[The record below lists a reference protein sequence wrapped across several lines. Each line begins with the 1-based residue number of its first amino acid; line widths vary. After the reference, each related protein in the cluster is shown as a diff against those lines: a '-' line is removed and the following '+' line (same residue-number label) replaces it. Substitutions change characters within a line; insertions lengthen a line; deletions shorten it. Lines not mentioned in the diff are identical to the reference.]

1 MHKAE
6 SIVVVAKQIKAFAH
20 RECCKQAV
28 EIKIFINFSIAP
40 SKYSHGNAAN
50 LEMSVAY
57 VASVVR
63 HHANQI
69 ALFHSLFNVGNS
81 SGEHPWVKAE
91 QRFFLASS

>member
-50 LEMSVAY
+50 LEMSVAN
-57 VASVVR
+57 VAAVVGIYR
-63 HHANQI
+63 N
-69 ALFHSLFNVGNS
+69 NV
-81 SGEHPWVKAE
+81 A
-91 QRFFLASS
+91 FLNIFIGMSNGS